1 MDSISNKLN
10 SALLSN
16 KPNVAA
22 IVPLA
27 GYLSF
32 FSQGRNAPVLRLEA
46 LFLDAA
52 GQKYPFS
59 YSAQKNM
66 VPSFSSG
73 LLIDYRRPH
82 KTDLVL
88 EDEDG
93 NTLLDTQKKDLLGV
107 VCFQI
112 QTSLECPNRIITCL
126 AMVEPGQDG
135 IWLVSPNEILA
146 HLGVAFIRQIEATIP
161 PEEQALSPTL
171 FPSASTVIEEDYY
184 DEQDF

>member
-1 MDSISNKLN
+1 MNSLSNKLN

-16 KPNVAA
+16 QANVAA

-46 LFLDAA
+46 IFLGAA
-52 GQKYPFS
+52 GQKYSFS

-66 VPSFSSG
+66 VPHFSSG
-73 LLIDYRRPH
+73 LLIDYRKSH
-82 KTDLVL
+82 KVDLVL

-93 NTLLDTQKKDLLGV
+93 NTLLDTEKKDLLGV
-107 VCFQI
+107 VCFQV
-112 QTSLECPNRIITCL
+112 QTSLDHPNRITTCL

-135 IWLVSPNEILA
+135 IWLASSNELLA

-161 PEEQALSPTL
+161 PEEQAFSATL
-171 FPSASTVIEEDYY
+171 FPSASTVIEEDVY
-184 DEQDF
+184 DAQDF